1 VTDGAGTPPDTAL
14 PRWRDESWLREARD
28 WTTERLAEAGVDLG
42 DTQVEQVRARPWSTQ
57 LRVATGAG
65 TFWFKANAAGV
76 AYEAGLVDVL
86 ARRCPGHVLAPVAV
100 DAERGWLLL
109 PDGGRT
115 MREVAGASTDL
126 AMWERMLVE
135 YAEMQRA
142 AEPHVDELLAAGT
155 PDGRPERLPGLRDAL
170 LADRGL
176 LMIGHPD
183 GLAEEQLDALVAGA
197 PAYAAMCAELAAV
210 GVPSSLQHDDLHD
223 NNVFVR
229 DRRLALYDWG
239 DATVSHPLFS
249 YMKAFEVARH
259 DGTDPTPLRDALL
272 GPWTAYLPLARLEEA
287 IELALPLS
295 RISYA
300 LQLQRHVDL
309 MPLADRGPYEDHRDE
324 HLQLARTGIDTL
336 A

>member
-1 VTDGAGTPPDTAL
+1 VEAWLEAHGIVPTGPLATIRERHWSTIVRVPTAGGDLYLKRCGAISAYEVPLVAALAGRWPDRMPEVIAADPERAWLLMADAGDTLRIAGRARMAEAVAL
-14 PRWRDESWLREARD
+14 YAELQVGEVEHVPDFLAMGLPHASLAW
-28 WTTERLAEAGVDLG
+28 LAETGPAFIGG
-42 DTQVEQVRARPWSTQ
+42 EHGR
-57 LRVATGAG
+57 RVPALC
-65 TFWFKANAAGV
+65 AA
-76 AYEAGLVDVL
+76 
-86 ARRCPGHVLAPVAV
+86 
-100 DAERGWLLL
+100 
-109 PDGGRT
+109 
-115 MREVAGASTDL
+115 
-126 AMWERMLVE
+126 
-135 YAEMQRA
+135 
-142 AEPHVDELLAAGT
+142 
-155 PDGRPERLPGLRDAL
+155 
-170 LADRGL
+170 
-176 LMIGHPD
+176 
-183 GLAEEQLDALVAGA
+183 LDAFGLPEAI
-197 PAYAAMCAELAAV
+197 
-210 GVPSSLQHDDLHD
+210 QHDDLHD